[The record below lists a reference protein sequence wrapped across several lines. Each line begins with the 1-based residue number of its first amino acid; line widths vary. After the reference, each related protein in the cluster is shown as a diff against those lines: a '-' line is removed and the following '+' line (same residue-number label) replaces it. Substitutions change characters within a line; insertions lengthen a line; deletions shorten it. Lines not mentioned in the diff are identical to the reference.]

1 MLPHT
6 KKSSC
11 SIDGVPKTKYYP
23 HFVCSSILRGTQ
35 NVATLSNSS
44 LYVYMFLCPV
54 SEFGFFSPLLQHRR
68 CRLADCWFSMQSTE
82 QTKCPQNENE
92 IDRIIKIE
100 CYHIDLSVLYW
111 ITDSL
116 FLSLSV
122 LWPFFELV
130 FSFLF
135 EFGFFF
141 WISWKILHFRP
152 TFEFRIQKI
161 PNGYCFLPFTVSFV
175 IKHIPFYGHQM
186 ANAMFGHA
194 NRSPFP
200 RKSQFFFRKTYAIK
214 SVCVWILFVLFP
226 VFFPFVLF
234 ISFKMIFAHCFV
246 QHIFQIIKL
255 RGSCHNTCSN
265 AN

>member
-116 FLSLSV
+116 SLSLS
-122 LWPFFELV
+122 LWCDHFSSLFFPSFSSLFFVFESVGKFFISDQHSNFASKKYLMATV
-130 FSFLF
+130 FSHSLCLL
-135 EFGFFF
+135 
-141 WISWKILHFRP
+141 W
-152 TFEFRIQKI
+152 
-161 PNGYCFLPFTVSFV
+161 
-175 IKHIPFYGHQM
+175 
-186 ANAMFGHA
+186 
-194 NRSPFP
+194 
-200 RKSQFFFRKTYAIK
+200 
-214 SVCVWILFVLFP
+214 
-226 VFFPFVLF
+226 
-234 ISFKMIFAHCFV
+234 
-246 QHIFQIIKL
+246 
-255 RGSCHNTCSN
+255 
-265 AN
+265 